1 MRGQI
6 AVVAVVVAAV
16 VHGPVVVAP
25 QALQVLP
32 PSQPAGQAPPP
43 PPVSLATSGSETT
56 GSVQAD
62 LLDATGLPDMSQLE
76 LLAGSPSS
84 IETLEG
90 NTIVQGAF
98 LGCVASL

>member
-6 AVVAVVVAAV
+6 AVVAVVVAAA

-43 PPVSLATSGSETT
+43 VSLATSGSETT

-62 LLDATGLPDMSQLE
+62 LLGVTGLPDMSELE